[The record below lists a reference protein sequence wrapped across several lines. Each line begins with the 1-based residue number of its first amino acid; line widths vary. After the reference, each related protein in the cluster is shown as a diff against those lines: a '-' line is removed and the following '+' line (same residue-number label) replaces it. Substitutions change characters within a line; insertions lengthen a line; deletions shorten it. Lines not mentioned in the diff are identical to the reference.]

1 MLAGMAPE
9 VAQNDEGAR
18 LNSVCALNAP
28 VINRKN
34 SISGFMGAHQL
45 LQLFQLFQRLLQ
57 ETTVDILQR
66 ILRWEFCLF
75 R

>member
-45 LQLFQLFQRLLQ
+45 LQLFQRLLQ